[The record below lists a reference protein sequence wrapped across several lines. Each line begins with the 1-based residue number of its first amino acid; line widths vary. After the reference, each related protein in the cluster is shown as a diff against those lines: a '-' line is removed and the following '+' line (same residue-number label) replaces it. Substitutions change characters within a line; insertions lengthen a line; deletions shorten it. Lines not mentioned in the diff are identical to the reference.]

1 MEHDIIKRQK
11 HSPHGEQN
19 KVSIDDR
26 LSDLPDSVLCRI
38 LSFLRTKVSVRTSIL
53 GKRWRYVWAYV
64 PGLYFRNDKH
74 YAITRVLMLRK
85 VQNITT
91 FRLVDGD
98 GCIFFKEKKEKDEA
112 DLDKY
117 LTDTWITF
125 VVERDVKRLHLSFRY
140 RDCDH
145 DHVVP
150 CLPVCLFTCKTLVD
164 LKLESC
170 GVIPMRVA
178 VCLPR
183 LKKLHLLFV
192 RYEADESIPHLLS
205 GCPVLE
211 DLRIELYPSI
221 VYCHVSSPTVKRLV
235 LNFIEASCGGRAD
248 RLVINTPSVEYLE
261 IRDYFTEHI
270 ECGAALTSLT
280 EADICFEDDSYV
292 KQNYFY
298 YSQSLL
304 KYFDT
309 LRNVE
314 CLKLDVSDCPEII
327 DSVLSAWTTSFRNLT
342 KLNLKADCRVLAKFL
357 ENADNLETLRF
368 FEEYNDDEERSEERK
383 GWKEPP
389 QQVPACLLSRL
400 RIVKLVNIRGEK
412 HEFEIIKYIL
422 RNAKVLERMEIS
434 YPESIASNKE
444 INMLKNI
451 SLFHRGSAVCEVA
464 FGGSCWW

>member
-1 MEHDIIKRQK
+1 M
-11 HSPHGEQN
+11 
-19 KVSIDDR
+19 VSIDDR

-53 GKRWRYVWAYV
+53 AKRWRYVWSYV
-64 PGLYFRNDKH
+64 PDLYFRNDKQ

-85 VQNITT
+85 VQYITT

-98 GCIFFKEKKEKDEA
+98 GDGCIFFKENKEKHET

-125 VVERDVKRLHLSFRY
+125 VVERNVKRLHLSFRS
-140 RDCDH
+140 RDRDH
-145 DHVVP
+145 DHVIP

-170 GVIPMRVA
+170 GVIPTRVT

-248 RLVINTPSVEYLE
+248 RLEINTPSVEYLE

-292 KQNYFY
+292 KQDYFY

-304 KYFDT
+304 KFFDT
-309 LRNVE
+309 LCNVDFSKTLIILKSLGSLRRFIE
-314 CLKLDVSDCPEII
+314 CNIK
-327 DSVLSAWTTSFRNLT
+327 
-342 KLNLKADCRVLAKFL
+342 
-357 ENADNLETLRF
+357 
-368 FEEYNDDEERSEERK
+368 YNDDEERSEERK
-383 GWKEPP
+383 GWKERP
-389 QQVPACLLSRL
+389 QQVAACLLSHL

-412 HEFEIIKYIL
+412 HELEIINYLL

-434 YPESIASNKE
+434 YPESFGSNKE

>member
-1 MEHDIIKRQK
+1 MENDSIKRQK

-64 PGLYFRNDKH
+64 PYLYFRNDKQ

-85 VQNITT
+85 VQDITT

-98 GCIFFKEKKEKDEA
+98 GCIFFKETKNKDEA

-125 VVERDVKRLHLSFRY
+125 VVERNVERLHLSFRS
-140 RDCDH
+140 RDRDH
-145 DHVVP
+145 DHVP

-170 GVIPMRVA
+170 GVIPARVA

-221 VYCHVSSPTVKRLV
+221 VYCNVSSPT
-235 LNFIEASCGGRAD
+235 IC
-248 RLVINTPSVEYLE
+248 
-261 IRDYFTEHI
+261 DYFTEHI

-292 KQNYFY
+292 KQDYFY

-304 KYFDT
+304 KFFDT
-309 LRNVE
+309 LCNVE
-314 CLKLDVSDCPEII
+314 RLKLDVSDCPEII

-389 QQVPACLLSRL
+389 QQVPACLLSHL
-400 RIVKLVNIRGEK
+400 RVVKLVNVRGEK
-412 HEFEIIKYIL
+412 HEFEIIKYLL

-434 YPESIASNKE
+434 YRQSFGSNKE

-464 FGGSCWW
+464 FGGYSCWW

>member
-1 MEHDIIKRQK
+1 MEHGIIKRQK
-11 HSPHGEQN
+11 HLHGEQN

-38 LSFLRTKVSVRTSIL
+38 LSFLRTKVS
-53 GKRWRYVWAYV
+53 
-64 PGLYFRNDKH
+64 

-85 VQNITT
+85 VQYITT

-98 GCIFFKEKKEKDEA
+98 GDGCIFFKENKEKHET

-125 VVERDVKRLHLSFRY
+125 VVERNVKRLHLSFRS
-140 RDCDH
+140 RDR
-145 DHVVP
+145 DHVIP

-170 GVIPMRVA
+170 GVIPTRVT

-248 RLVINTPSVEYLE
+248 RLEINTPSVEYLE

-292 KQNYFY
+292 KQDYFY